1 MITQRNLTFERLNE
15 FYGRIKKNTLKGSSL
30 AFAGGAVR
38 DIFCNRPVKDFDI
51 FIQTPT
57 SWDDDSCTAGE
68 EIEETITALNRL
80 FYSTATEKGSV
91 SVAEASEITGYGGS
105 DIINVWGWDHAFND
119 MPLDLVF
126 INKDIEEHVTQSF
139 DFGLCQAWVGYA
151 GLRTSQAFKRDY
163 ANKTITFTGSTG
175 GNVDDHARRIAA
187 KYPGWKFRNY
197 ALKSL

>member
-91 SVAEASEITGYGGS
+91 SVAEARLKLELLSLIQASQHLT
-105 DIINVWGWDHAFND
+105 
-119 MPLDLVF
+119 PLHLMRL
-126 INKDIEEHVTQSF
+126 H
-139 DFGLCQAWVGYA
+139 
-151 GLRTSQAFKRDY
+151 
-163 ANKTITFTGSTG
+163 
-175 GNVDDHARRIAA
+175 
-187 KYPGWKFRNY
+187 
-197 ALKSL
+197 